1 MRLHLLHSL
10 ALAFLA
16 LPAAAQLPFN
26 EGFDAGSNVGGW
38 TIGPPMT
45 NPQSGGNPGAWRNGS
60 VDTFAPQVRTSGAGS
75 IFHGNW
81 RGKGVRSVGIDLL
94 TISTQFP
101 ADRELTLM
109 LSNDSGTPGNTS
121 DDCVVYFLGTRRVP
135 QPGAGWRTFDFA
147 VESDALGMP
156 QGWLPFGACT
166 DPDTAWNTV
175 MTDVDEVRFF
185 YGDPTFFF
193 IFDIWNVGIDNAR
206 ISNVLPTS
214 TYCVAKANSQGCLAA
229 VMFAG
234 LPSATVPAPFTIGAT
249 GVLNN
254 VNGLLFYGFGPN
266 NGALLGGTL
275 CVSSPITRTGLQS
288 SGGSPAGVDCTGTY
302 ALDFNARIQS
312 GVDPLLFVGQE
323 VFAQYWYRDPSGS
336 FGSAL
341 SDACQFT
348 IQP

>member
-1 MRLHLLHSL
+1 MHLRALHVL
-10 ALAFLA
+10 ALAALS

-60 VDTFAPQVRTSGAGS
+60 VDTFAPQVRTTGAGS
-75 IFHGNW
+75 VFHGNW
-81 RGKGVRSVGIDLL
+81 RAKGVRAVGIDLI
-94 TISTQFP
+94 TVSTQFP

-109 LSNDSGTPGNTS
+109 LSNDAGTPGNTA
-121 DDCVVYFLGTRRVP
+121 DDCIVYFLGTRRVP
-135 QPGAGWRTFDFA
+135 QPGGGWRTFDFA
-147 VESDALGMP
+147 VDAASTTMP

-175 MTDVDEVRFF
+175 LTDVDEVRFF

-206 ISNVLPTS
+206 ISDELPTS
-214 TYCVAKANSQGCLAA
+214 TYCVAKPNSQGCAATLTLA
-229 VMFAG
+229 G
-234 LPSATVPAPFTIGAT
+234 TPSASNPAPFTIGAT
-249 GVLNN
+249 PVLNN

-266 NGALLGGTL
+266 NGSLLGGTL
-275 CVSSPITRTGLQS
+275 CVASPITRTALQN
-288 SGGSPAGVDCTGTY
+288 SGGSPAGVDCTGGY

-312 GVDPLLFVGQE
+312 GIDPLLVAGEE
-323 VFAQYWYRDPSGS
+323 VFTQYWFRDPSGS

-341 SDACQFT
+341 SDAGQFT

>member
-1 MRLHLLHSL
+1 MHLRALHVL
-10 ALAFLA
+10 ALAVLS

-60 VDTFAPQVRTSGAGS
+60 VDTFAPQVRTTGAGS
-75 IFHGNW
+75 VFHGNW
-81 RGKGVRSVGIDLL
+81 RAKGVRSVGIDLI
-94 TISTQFP
+94 TVSTQFL

-109 LSNDSGTPGNTS
+109 LSNDAGTPGNTA

-135 QPGAGWRTFDFA
+135 QPGGGWRTFDFA
-147 VESDALGMP
+147 VDAASTTMP

-175 MTDVDEVRFF
+175 LTDVDEVRFF

-206 ISNVLPTS
+206 ISDELPTS
-214 TYCVAKANSQGCLAA
+214 TYCVAKPNSQGCAATLTLA
-229 VMFAG
+229 G
-234 LPSATVPAPFTIGAT
+234 TPSASNPAPFTIGAT
-249 GVLNN
+249 PVLNN

-266 NGALLGGTL
+266 NGSLLGGTL
-275 CVSSPITRTGLQS
+275 CVASPITRTALQN
-288 SGGSPAGVDCTGTY
+288 SGGSPAGVDCTGGY

-312 GVDPLLFVGQE
+312 GIDPLLVAGEE
-323 VFAQYWYRDPSGS
+323 VFTQYWFRDPSGS

-341 SDACQFT
+341 SDAGQFT